1 VRFLRGWPHS
11 AEEHRRAPR
20 GARRHARGRIE
31 RGGEVEYGR
40 RAVMVEYESKSW
52 AGVVFRL
59 RGSVIPALLPRI
71 LLCAAIGGVAAWL
84 FVTYGIKL
92 PSIAHTLLGVALGL
106 LLVFRTNASYDRYWE
121 GRRLL
126 GGFVNRSR
134 DLARQAAAYI
144 DGDGAEA
151 QADRRAVARL
161 LSVFYALLR
170 QYLRKERDLTA
181 LGCALSREEEEA
193 LEPVAVR
200 PTLACVWLTRVL
212 AKSAREGRLSP
223 ERLHLMDGNVTQLVD
238 IWGGAERIM
247 KTPIPFAY
255 AQHIKS
261 FLMLFCFTAP
271 FAMVEQMRWYTPIA
285 AAVLA
290 FGMFGID
297 EIGVEIEDPFGYDP
311 NDLPLDAMGQRLTED
326 TASMVTSAPVAAPAA
341 KAKPAKK

>member
-1 VRFLRGWPHS
+1 
-11 AEEHRRAPR
+11 
-20 GARRHARGRIE
+20 
-31 RGGEVEYGR
+31 
-40 RAVMVEYESKSW
+40 MVEYDSKNWLDVLS
-52 AGVVFRL
+52 RM
-59 RGSVIPALLPRI
+59 RGSVLPALLPRL
-71 LLCAAIGGVAAWL
+71 LLCAAIGGGAAWL
-84 FVTYGIKL
+84 FEARGFKL
-92 PSIAHTLLGVALGL
+92 PSIAHTLVGVALGL

-144 DGDGAEA
+144 DGSAGADE
-151 QADRRAVARL
+151 RREIARL

-170 QYLRKERDLTA
+170 QYLRKERDLDA
-181 LGCALSREEEEA
+181 LGAPISAEERAA
-193 LEPVAVR
+193 LEPLAVR
-200 PTLACVWLTRVL
+200 PALASVWLTRVL
-212 AKSAREGRLSP
+212 AKSAREGRISA
-223 ERLHLMDGNVTQLVD
+223 EKLHFMDANVTALVD
-238 IWGGAERIM
+238 IWGGAERIL

-311 NDLPLDAMGQRLTED
+311 NDLPLDAIGQRLTED
-326 TASMVTSAPVAAPAA
+326 TKMMTASE
-341 KAKPAKK
+341 

>member
-1 VRFLRGWPHS
+1 
-11 AEEHRRAPR
+11 
-20 GARRHARGRIE
+20 
-31 RGGEVEYGR
+31 
-40 RAVMVEYESKSW
+40 MVEYDSKNW
-52 AGVVFRL
+52 ASVLVRM
-59 RGSVIPALLPRI
+59 RGSVLPALLPR
-71 LLCAAIGGVAAWL
+71 LLICAAIGALSAWL
-84 FVTYGIKL
+84 FVNHGFKL
-92 PSIAHTLLGVALGL
+92 PSIAHTLVGVALGL

-144 DGDGAEA
+144 DAGAEGA
-151 QADRRAVARL
+151 AEGAAERREIARL

-170 QYLRKERDLTA
+170 QYLRKERDLDA
-181 LGCALSREEEEA
+181 LGAPISAEERAA
-193 LEPVAVR
+193 LEPLPVR
-200 PTLACVWLTRVL
+200 PTLASVWLTRVL
-212 AKSAREGRLSP
+212 ARSARDGRLSP
-223 ERLHLMDGNVTQLVD
+223 EKLHFMDANVTQLVD
-238 IWGGAERIM
+238 IWGGAERIL

-311 NDLPLDAMGQRLTED
+311 NDLPLDAIGQRLTED
-326 TASMVTSAPVAAPAA
+326 TKTMATSE
-341 KAKPAKK
+341 

>member
-1 VRFLRGWPHS
+1 MRPFG
-11 AEEHRRAPR
+11 
-20 GARRHARGRIE
+20 
-31 RGGEVEYGR
+31 YGR
-40 RAVMVEYESKSW
+40 RPIMVEYDSKNWSS
-52 AGVVFRL
+52 VLFRM
-59 RGSVIPALLPRI
+59 RGSVLPALLPRI
-71 LLCAAIGGVAAWL
+71 LICAALGGVAGWL
-84 FVTYGIKL
+84 YAAYGFKL
-92 PSIAHTLLGVALGL
+92 PAIAHTLLGVALGL

-144 DGDGAEA
+144 EGGPEA
-151 QADRRAVARL
+151 MEERRAVARL
-161 LSVFYALLR
+161 LSVFFALLR
-170 QYLRKERDLTA
+170 QYLRKERDLSA
-181 LGCALSREEEEA
+181 LGVDLTADERAA
-193 LEPVAVR
+193 LEPLPVR
-200 PTLACVWLTRVL
+200 PALASVWLTRVL
-212 AKSAREGRLSP
+212 AKSAREGRLSR
-223 ERLHLMDGNVTQLVD
+223 ERLHLMDGNLTQLVD

-271 FAMVEQMRWYTPIA
+271 FAMVEQMKWYTPIA

-311 NDLPLDAMGQRLTED
+311 NDLPLDAMNQRLTED
-326 TASMVTSAPVAAPAA
+326 TATMAAS
-341 KAKPAKK
+341 K

>member
-1 VRFLRGWPHS
+1 M
-11 AEEHRRAPR
+11 
-20 GARRHARGRIE
+20 IE
-31 RGGEVEYGR
+31 YD
-40 RAVMVEYESKSW
+40 SKNW
-52 AGVVFRL
+52 ASVIFRM

-71 LLCAAIGGVAAWL
+71 VICAAIGGGAAWS
-84 FVTYGIKL
+84 FVTYGFKL
-92 PSIAHTLLGVALGL
+92 PAIAHTLLGVALGL

-134 DLARQAAAYI
+134 DLARQASSYI
-144 DGDGAEA
+144 EGGEEA
-151 QADRRAVARL
+151 LVERREIARL
-161 LSVFYALLR
+161 LSMFFALLR
-170 QYLRKERDLTA
+170 QYLRKERDLEA
-181 LGCALSREEEEA
+181 LGMELSAEEKAA
-193 LEPVAVR
+193 LEPLVVR
-200 PTLACVWLTRVL
+200 PTLASVWITRLL
-212 AKSAREGRLSP
+212 AKSAREGRLSR
-223 ERLHLMDGNVTQLVD
+223 EKLHLMDANVTQLVD

-247 KTPIPFAY
+247 RTPIPFAY

-311 NDLPLDAMGQRLTED
+311 NDLPLDVMNKRLTDD
-326 TASMVTSAPVAAPAA
+326 TLAMVSA
-341 KAKPAKK
+341 K

>member
-1 VRFLRGWPHS
+1 
-11 AEEHRRAPR
+11 
-20 GARRHARGRIE
+20 
-31 RGGEVEYGR
+31 
-40 RAVMVEYESKSW
+40 MVEYDSKNW
-52 AGVVFRL
+52 ASVLVRM
-59 RGSVIPALLPRI
+59 RGSVLPALLPR
-71 LLCAAIGGVAAWL
+71 LLICAAIGALSAWL
-84 FVTYGIKL
+84 FVNHGFKL
-92 PSIAHTLLGVALGL
+92 PSIAHTLVGVALGL

-144 DGDGAEA
+144 DAGAEGA
-151 QADRRAVARL
+151 AEGAAERREIARL

-170 QYLRKERDLTA
+170 QYLRKERDLDA
-181 LGCALSREEEEA
+181 LGAPISAEERAA
-193 LEPVAVR
+193 LEPLPVR
-200 PTLACVWLTRVL
+200 PTLASVWLTRVL
-212 AKSAREGRLSP
+212 ARSARDGRLSP
-223 ERLHLMDGNVTQLVD
+223 EKLHFMDANVTQLVD
-238 IWGGAERIM
+238 IWGGAERIL

-311 NDLPLDAMGQRLTED
+311 NDLPLDAIGQRLTED
-326 TASMVTSAPVAAPAA
+326 TKAMATSE
-341 KAKPAKK
+341 